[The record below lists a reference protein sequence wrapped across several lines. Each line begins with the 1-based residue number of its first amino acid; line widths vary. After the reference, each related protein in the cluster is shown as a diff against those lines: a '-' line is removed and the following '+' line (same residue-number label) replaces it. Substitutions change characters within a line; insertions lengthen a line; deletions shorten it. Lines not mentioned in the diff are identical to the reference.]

1 MMYYTKRTRRAM
13 EICLD
18 AHKGQVDKGG
28 FPYCFHPFHLAEK
41 ARSESECIVSLLHDV
56 LEDSDKYSLETLWE
70 ELNLTFE
77 EREALRFLTH
87 EKGLTYFE
95 YIKRLA
101 HNDLA
106 RTIKMRDLHHN
117 LDRKRLMG
125 QKDEKRDAK
134 RQCLSYLRDLE
145 RYEKIEKTINKMD
158 EILKEETS
166 LIAYGGDSDF
176 EDDDGYLG
184 EKENAHSQAEEIINR
199 VRQYDAKH
207 GTHYSAEFSR
217 ESGGFISISSFIM
230 AGYDKEE
237 IYQALIR
244 GVNIWHL
251 REELVGKEEVDEDE
265 DENETDTSGDNLN
278 LKKLSEEE
286 KEKIIALMFNQCDED
301 RFLDLAASLKYRVRD
316 DQVDEDYYGYA
327 YYRGEIF
334 LIDEKL
340 ADSIYEC
347 RCGIEDV
354 TEFLKSHVEESRRE
368 WMRKY
373 KEELIRLGWKP
384 DYSKAGQ
391 IAVSFI
397 ARPHNDDYEDD
408 DEGFVEPKYGKKI

>member
-1 MMYYTKRTRRAM
+1 MMYYTERTRRAM

-87 EKGLTYFE
+87 DKRLTYFE

-134 RQCLSYLRDLE
+134 RQCLSYLRNLD

-158 EILKEETS
+158 EKLKEETS

-176 EDDDGYLG
+176 EEDDDGYLG

-199 VRQYDAKH
+199 VRQYDAEH
-207 GTHYSAEFSR
+207 GTHYSAEFSG

-237 IYQALIR
+237 IYQAWIR

-265 DENETDTSGDNLN
+265 NETDTSGGNLD

-286 KEKIIALMFNQCDED
+286 KEKIVALMFNQADED
-301 RFLDLAASLKYRVRD
+301 RFLELATSLKYRVRD

-334 LIDEKL
+334 LIDEEL

-368 WMRKY
+368 WMRKF
-373 KEELIRLGWKP
+373 KEELIRHGWEP

-391 IAVSFI
+391 TTVSFI

-408 DEGFVEPKYGKKI
+408 D

>member
-1 MMYYTKRTRRAM
+1 MMYYTERTRRAM

-87 EKGLTYFE
+87 DKRLTYFE

-158 EILKEETS
+158 EKLKEEPS

-176 EDDDGYLG
+176 EEDDDGYLG

-199 VRQYDAKH
+199 VRQYDAEH
-207 GTHYSAEFSR
+207 GTHYSAEFSG

-265 DENETDTSGDNLN
+265 NETDTSGGNLD

-286 KEKIIALMFNQCDED
+286 KEKIVALMFNQTDED

-334 LIDEKL
+334 LIDEEL

-354 TEFLKSHVEESRRE
+354 TEFLKSHVEERRRE
-368 WMRKY
+368 WIK
-373 KEELIRLGWKP
+373 KFNEELIRHGWKP

-391 IAVSFI
+391 TTVSFI

-408 DEGFVEPKYGKKI
+408 D

>member
-1 MMYYTKRTRRAM
+1 MYYTERTRRAM

-87 EKGLTYFE
+87 DKRLTYFE

-134 RQCLSYLRDLE
+134 RQCLSYLRDLD

-158 EILKEETS
+158 EKLKEETS

-176 EDDDGYLG
+176 EEDDDGYLG

-199 VRQYDAKH
+199 VRQYDAEH
-207 GTHYSAEFSR
+207 GTHYSAEFSG

-265 DENETDTSGDNLN
+265 NETDTSGGNLD

-286 KEKIIALMFNQCDED
+286 KEKIVALMFNQTDED

-334 LIDEKL
+334 LIDEEL
-340 ADSIYEC
+340 ADSICEC

-354 TEFLKSHVEESRRE
+354 TEFLKSHVEERRRE
-368 WMRKY
+368 WIK
-373 KEELIRLGWKP
+373 KFNEELIRHGWKP

-391 IAVSFI
+391 TTVSFI

-408 DEGFVEPKYGKKI
+408 D

>member
-1 MMYYTKRTRRAM
+1 MMYYTERTRRAM

-87 EKGLTYFE
+87 DKRLTYFE

-134 RQCLSYLRDLE
+134 RQCLSYLRDLD

-176 EDDDGYLG
+176 EEDDDGYLG

-199 VRQYDAKH
+199 LRKYDAEH
-207 GTHYSAEFSR
+207 GTHYSAGFSR

-265 DENETDTSGDNLN
+265 NETDTSGGNLD

-286 KEKIIALMFNQCDED
+286 KEKIVALMFNQCDED
-301 RFLDLAASLKYRVRD
+301 RFLELAASLKYRVRD

-334 LIDEKL
+334 LIDEEL

-368 WMRKY
+368 WMRKF
-373 KEELIRLGWKP
+373 KEELIRHGWEP

-391 IAVSFI
+391 TTVSFI

-408 DEGFVEPKYGKKI
+408 D

>member
-1 MMYYTKRTRRAM
+1 MMYYTERTRRAM

-87 EKGLTYFE
+87 DKRLTYFE

-134 RQCLSYLRDLE
+134 RQCLSYLRNLD

-158 EILKEETS
+158 EKLKEETS

-176 EDDDGYLG
+176 EEDDDGYLG

-199 VRQYDAKH
+199 VRQYDAEH
-207 GTHYSAEFSR
+207 GTHYSAEFSG

-265 DENETDTSGDNLN
+265 NETDTSGGNLD

-286 KEKIIALMFNQCDED
+286 KEKIVALMFNQADED
-301 RFLDLAASLKYRVRD
+301 RFLELATSLKYRVRD

-334 LIDEKL
+334 LIDEEL

-354 TEFLKSHVEESRRE
+354 TEFLKSHVEESKRE
-368 WMRKY
+368 WMRKFN
-373 KEELIRLGWKP
+373 EELIRLGWKP

-408 DEGFVEPKYGKKI
+408 D

>member
-1 MMYYTKRTRRAM
+1 MYYTERTRRAM

-87 EKGLTYFE
+87 DNRLTYFE

-134 RQCLSYLRDLE
+134 RQCLSYLRNLD

-158 EILKEETS
+158 EKLKEETS

-176 EDDDGYLG
+176 EEDDDGYLG

-199 VRQYDAKH
+199 VRQYDAEH
-207 GTHYSAEFSR
+207 GTHYSAEFSG

-265 DENETDTSGDNLN
+265 NETDTSGGTLD

-286 KEKIIALMFNQCDED
+286 KEKIVALMFNQADED
-301 RFLDLAASLKYRVRD
+301 RFLELATSLKYRVRD

-334 LIDEKL
+334 LIDEEL

-354 TEFLKSHVEESRRE
+354 TEFLKSHVEESKRE
-368 WMRKY
+368 WMRKFN
-373 KEELIRLGWKP
+373 EELIRLGWKP

-408 DEGFVEPKYGKKI
+408 D

>member
-1 MMYYTKRTRRAM
+1 MMYYTERTRRAM

-87 EKGLTYFE
+87 DKRLTYFE

-134 RQCLSYLRDLE
+134 RQCLSYLRDLD

-166 LIAYGGDSDF
+166 LIAYEGDSDF
-176 EDDDGYLG
+176 EEDDGYLSD
-184 EKENAHSQAEEIINR
+184 EENAHSQAEEIINR
-199 VRQYDAKH
+199 LRKYDAEH
-207 GTHYSAEFSR
+207 GTHYSAGFSR

-251 REELVGKEEVDEDE
+251 REELVGKEEVDDDE
-265 DENETDTSGDNLN
+265 DENETDTSGGNLD
-278 LKKLSEEE
+278 LKKLNEEE
-286 KEKIIALMFNQCDED
+286 KEKIVALMFNQADED
-301 RFLDLAASLKYRVRD
+301 RFLDLAASLKYRIRD

-334 LIDEKL
+334 LIDEEL

-368 WMRKY
+368 WMRKF
-373 KEELIRLGWKP
+373 KEELIRHGWEP

-391 IAVSFI
+391 TTVSFI

-408 DEGFVEPKYGKKI
+408 D